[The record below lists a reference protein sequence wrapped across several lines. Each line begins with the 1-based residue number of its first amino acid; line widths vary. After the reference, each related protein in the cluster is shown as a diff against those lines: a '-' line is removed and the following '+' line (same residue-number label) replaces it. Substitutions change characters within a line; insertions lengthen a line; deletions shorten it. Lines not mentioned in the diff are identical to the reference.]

1 MPVPKKSSKT
11 AHVLNLLT
19 TGSPGDEPTVDSEQQ
34 EEDISVAKLVQ
45 KQPAAKKPPRN
56 RPAAKAEP
64 EPAAEKPATEPSIP
78 VPPAQELSF
87 TAPSSPQPV
96 QVAQPPVAPQPAPL
110 PEPAAQTPPSSGTP
124 QPSPPA
130 AASGGDDL
138 YELINV
144 AELAIKEKAASVIE
158 RMNLCKCVKCR
169 QDVIAFSLNH
179 LPARYLPQSRA
190 GSIDIDRY
198 LAEHGREVT
207 AALVKSCIKVKANP
221 RH

>member
-1 MPVPKKSSKT
+1 MPKKSSKT

-19 TGSPGDEPTVDSEQQ
+19 TGSPSDEPSVDNEQQ

-45 KQPAAKKPPRN
+45 KQPAAKKTPRKS
-56 RPAAKAEP
+56 PTAKAEP
-64 EPAAEKPATEPSIP
+64 KLVAEKPAAMEPTP
-78 VPPAQELSF
+78 PPPAQELSF
-87 TAPSSPQPV
+87 TAPPPPQPL
-96 QVAQPPVAPQPAPL
+96 QSTQPPVVPEQAPL
-110 PEPAAQTPPSSGTP
+110 PKPAVQTAPASGTP
-124 QPSPPA
+124 EPSPA
-130 AASGGDDL
+130 AAIGGDDL
-138 YELINV
+138 YELVNV

-158 RMNLCKCVKCR
+158 RMNLCKCAKCR

-179 LPARYLPQSRA
+179 LPARYLPHSRA

>member
-1 MPVPKKSSKT
+1 MPKKSSKT

-19 TGSPGDEPTVDSEQQ
+19 TGSPSDEPSVDNEQQ

-45 KQPAAKKPPRN
+45 KQPAAKKTPRKS
-56 RPAAKAEP
+56 PAAKAEP
-64 EPAAEKPATEPSIP
+64 KPVAEKPAAEEPISP
-78 VPPAQELSF
+78 PPAQELSF
-87 TAPSSPQPV
+87 TAPPTPEPV
-96 QVAQPPVAPQPAPL
+96 QTAQPPVAPEPAPL
-110 PEPAAQTPPSSGTP
+110 PEPTVQSAPASGTP
-124 QPSPPA
+124 APSPA
-130 AASGGDDL
+130 AVSGADDL
-138 YELINV
+138 YELVNV

-158 RMNLCKCVKCR
+158 RMNLCKCAKCR

>member
-1 MPVPKKSSKT
+1 MPRKSSKT

-19 TGSPGDEPTVDSEQQ
+19 TGSANDEPTADTEQQ

-45 KQPAAKKPPRN
+45 KQPVTKKSQQRKST
-56 RPAAKAEP
+56 AAKAEP
-64 EPAAEKPATEPSIP
+64 QAAAPQPAETGSTPAEQT
-78 VPPAQELSF
+78 LSF
-87 TAPSSPQPV
+87 TAQPDPEPV
-96 QVAQPPVAPQPAPL
+96 PTVEPPIVPEPAAL
-110 PEPAAQTPPSSGTP
+110 PEPAVQTAQPSTSPNPTPPSTIP
-124 QPSPPA
+124 NN
-130 AASGGDDL
+130 DDV
-138 YELINV
+138 YELVNV
-144 AELAIKEKAASVIE
+144 AELAIKEKVSSVIE

-169 QDVIAFSLNH
+169 QDVIAFALNH

-198 LAEHGREVT
+198 LAEYGREVT